1 MSSTDLPNCINAKL
15 NRYFKQLDGE
25 KASGVL
31 KMVVQESEAIT
42 IKFILDKVKK
52 NQSEAAKILGMNRG
66 TLLDKQILLIVDYTH
81 SKALVVKYTVK
92 H

>member
-1 MSSTDLPNCINAKL
+1 MSLTNLPDCINTKL

-25 KASGVL
+25 KTSGVL

-42 IKFILDKVKK
+42 IKFILDRVEQ

-66 TLLDKQILLIVDYTH
+66 TLKKKIELYKL
-81 SKALVVKYTVK
+81 K
-92 H
+92 

>member
-42 IKFILDKVKK
+42 IKFILDKVKQ

-66 TLLDKQILLIVDYTH
+66 TLKKKIELQFLKC
-81 SKALVVKYTVK
+81 
-92 H
+92 

>member
-1 MSSTDLPNCINAKL
+1 MINFANNPRIALSGSTNHHATCTCIIQ
-15 NRYFKQLDGE
+15 YQ

-52 NQSEAAKILGMNRG
+52 NQSEAAKILVRNF
-66 TLLDKQILLIVDYTH
+66 L
-81 SKALVVKYTVK
+81 
-92 H
+92 

>member
-1 MSSTDLPNCINAKL
+1 VVAKL

-42 IKFILDKVKK
+42 IKFILDKVKQ

-66 TLLDKQILLIVDYTH
+66 TLKKKIELYKI
-81 SKALVVKYTVK
+81 K
-92 H
+92 